1 MPRFLIFAALI
12 FLTGG
17 AALAL
22 DGPAPFGRLALA
34 FGFPG
39 IAEPLLDD
47 PHWKGVARFRQ
58 GRYEEAVEALRTA
71 GPEGYYVRG
80 NALAWAGR
88 YTEAI
93 EIYDAQIFRAP
104 RDQDSHFNRKLVLDF
119 AAVVGEGRLSDDGM
133 TKGVVAGAEAEEAEN
148 IDAMTEAWNRW
159 RESGRRTFSDQAVV
173 ASKQWLTTLPDE
185 PGLYLKL
192 RLAAEHKRRFDARIG
207 MAPGQVPW

>member
-12 FLTGG
+12 LLTGG
-17 AALAL
+17 AAVAL
-22 DGPAPFGRLALA
+22 DGSAPFGRLALSL
-34 FGFPG
+34 GFPRL
-39 IAEPLLDD
+39 AEPLLEDS
-47 PHWKGVARFRQ
+47 HWKGVALFRQ
-58 GRYEEAVEALRTA
+58 GRYQDAVAALRAA

-88 YTEAI
+88 VKEAI

-104 RDQDSHFNRKLVLDF
+104 RDEDSHFNRKLLLDF

-133 TKGVVAGAEAEEAEN
+133 TKGVVVGAEADEAEK

-173 ASKQWLTTLPDE
+173 ASKEWLTTLPDE

-207 MAPGQVPW
+207 MAPAGEPW